1 MKWYKKMRNEKKRYK
16 DYLKAKEELPKEYG
30 QALTALDHY
39 MMNFVG
45 SGDFMGIFED
55 LLQLFADGA
64 AEGRSISELVGNDPV
79 KFADE
84 IMAEY
89 PEVLWYS
96 KTRKKLKNE
105 FERIE
110 DK

>member
-1 MKWYKKMRNEKKRYK
+1 MKNWYTSMRNDKKRYNA
-16 DYLKAKEELPKEYG
+16 YVKAKAQLPDDYEK
-30 QALTALDHY
+30 ALTALDHY

-45 SGDFMGIFED
+45 NSEFMGIFED

-64 AEGRSISELVGNDPV
+64 AEGRSINELVGNDPV
-79 KFADE
+79 KFADD

-96 KTRKKLKNE
+96 KTRKKLKDE

-110 DK
+110 K